1 MPYCPKCGE
10 LVSESDVFCGRCG
23 ARLGTEPGDLEREE
37 RAAVKTPE
45 AKDTATQVVSAK
57 IPKTKEE
64 SGKIQRQ
71 LKTEV
76 AVKTKPPTA
85 TARVS
90 KSIITAQSAIPAEI
104 PKVLL
109 TKKPTAAGILNILA
123 GMIELII
130 GFNLSLF
137 EENPFG
143 WFLAL
148 VGIIAVVSGVYAI
161 RRDVWGFT
169 IAGAIC
175 SLVAFPLGIA
185 AIILLVRSRGEFKPL
200 PCGPT
205 AIKAPLLSTTL
216 GKGETKVVPAKKEP
230 VVKRT
235 TAKKSAESRYFTD
248 SKEQTKVVPVKV
260 EPVVKRR
267 PAKKSAE
274 SRYLT
279 DSKEETKVVPAKIE
293 PVVKR
298 RTAKKSA
305 KSLYFTEKNN
315 VGTRQSTW
323 DQANAYWSIRNMRQK
338 FDPFVLYV
346 FDDEDNARTALLEL
360 DCIHQAED
368 TGNIICTEPLIF
380 GYYQTESGRYE
391 SIMAGENLTHELWQ
405 KAKASFKKHGGQR
418 RNDQEPEKLSAP
430 KTKKVESLAGK
441 VKFVRKY
448 THGEGVYETY
458 KCDDAEL
465 AKEFLMTKSVDKQKY
480 YLTVET
486 TMGNWGMDIKGL
498 YKEHLL
504 SWQTDIASGEVVG
517 LALGL
522 PDSFSLEVA
531 ARGINDNFVV
541 GVKCGHCEH
550 QWVEGLRYQDWTVVQ
565 CPKCQKR
572 NKIHS
577 DSYHAYFVK

>member
-10 LVSESDVFCGRCG
+10 RVSESDVFCSRCG
-23 ARLGTEPGDLEREE
+23 ARLGTEPGNLE
-37 RAAVKTPE
+37 RAAVETPE
-45 AKDTATQVVSAK
+45 AKDAADQIVSAK

-104 PKVLL
+104 PEVLL

-148 VGIIAVVSGVYAI
+148 VGIIALVSGVYAI
-161 RRDVWGFT
+161 KRDVWGFT
-169 IAGAIC
+169 LAGAIC

-185 AIILLVRSRGEFKPL
+185 AIILLVLSRGEFKPL
-200 PCGPT
+200 PYGP
-205 AIKAPLLSTTL
+205 AAVKAPLLSTTP
-216 GKGETKVVPAKKEP
+216 GKEETKVV
-230 VVKRT
+230 T
-235 TAKKSAESRYFTD
+235 
-248 SKEQTKVVPVKV
+248 VKV

-267 PAKKSAE
+267 TARKSAK
-274 SRYLT
+274 SLYST
-279 DSKEETKVVPAKIE
+279 DNKEETKVVPAKTE

-298 RTAKKSA
+298 TTARKSA
-305 KSLYFTEKNN
+305 KSLYFNEKNN
-315 VGTRQSTW
+315 VGTRQSTV
-323 DQANAYWSIRNMRQK
+323 DQAIAYWNIRNMRQK

-346 FDDEDNARTALLEL
+346 FDDEADARTALLEL

-418 RNDQEPEKLSAP
+418 RNDQKPEKLSAP

-486 TMGNWGMDIKGL
+486 PMGNWGMDIKGL